1 MLMKTFSRVIE
12 LVKSWKIQRTLF
24 IILAILVVSM
34 DVQSCNT
41 AGLWHNP
48 QQSVCQYVW
57 MFIIF
62 LLIAFPRQISLVTPI
77 LYCVTLAVP
86 GVNAT
91 CVFFA
96 LLASMLVAGFYD
108 SWKYLL
114 CVYIVSLN
122 IMYFAKMAYI
132 PLTFPCFILISMICG
147 YTLRKYLNMLE
158 ENNRAKMD
166 IVRSK
171 FQSYIASV
179 ALQLHDDVN
188 NEITDIT
195 LLATDALYAE
205 NNEHTKESLEQI
217 IEHSRNALSKT
228 RLVIN
233 LLEQA
238 EHKYDDSLDSNIA
251 SIAGTQF
258 IYGSNGNNCMTL
270 ADFLCNIRARLQAER
285 KICEQLGYYGSLT
298 VNDESSGSNDCAVS
312 AIVNGE
318 KAQCAIR
325 MCSELLTNIRKHC
338 NTSVDFSMNVTVDER
353 ECKIMCMNSI
363 SMLNKFGERLVF
375 GKGLLFHKKSVER
388 LGGSLSAQ
396 KDDDAWLVNVVIP
409 LN

>member
-1 MLMKTFSRVIE
+1 MKTFSRVIE

-48 QQSVCQYVW
+48 QQSACQYVW
-57 MFIIF
+57 MFAIF
-62 LLIAFPRQISLVTPI
+62 LLIAFPRQVSLVTPI
-77 LYCVTLAVP
+77 LYCVTLTVP

-91 CVFFA
+91 CVLFA
-96 LLASMLVAGFYD
+96 LIASMFVAGFYD

-114 CVYIVSLN
+114 CAYIVSLN
-122 IMYFAKMAYI
+122 IMYFAKIAYI
-132 PLTFPCFILISMICG
+132 SLTFPCFVLIPMICG
-147 YTLRKYLNMLE
+147 YVLRKYLNMLE

-205 NNEHTKESLEQI
+205 SGEHTKKSLEQI
-217 IEHSRNALSKT
+217 VEHSRNALSKT

-238 EHKYDDSLDSNIA
+238 EQKYDDSLDSNIA
-251 SIAGTQF
+251 STQF
-258 IYGSNGNNCMTL
+258 VYSSNSNDCMNL

-285 KICEQLGYYGSLT
+285 QICEQLGYYGSLT
-298 VNDESSGSNDCAVS
+298 VVDKSSGSSDFTASATVS
-312 AIVNGE
+312 TE

-338 NTSVDFSMNVTVDER
+338 STSVDFSMNVTVDER
-353 ECKIMCMNSI
+353 ECKIMCMNSL
-363 SMLNKFGERLVF
+363 SNKFGGRLVF

-388 LGGSLSAQ
+388 LGGSLNAQ

>member
-48 QQSVCQYVW
+48 QQSACQYVW
-57 MFIIF
+57 MFAIF
-62 LLIAFPRQISLVTPI
+62 LLIAFPRQVSLVTPI
-77 LYCVTLAVP
+77 LYCVTLTVP

-91 CVFFA
+91 CVLFA
-96 LLASMLVAGFYD
+96 LIASMFVAGFYD

-114 CVYIVSLN
+114 CAYIVSLN

-132 PLTFPCFILISMICG
+132 PFTFPCFILISMICG
-147 YTLRKYLNMLE
+147 YVLRKYLNMLE

-217 IEHSRNALSKT
+217 IEHSRNALSKA
-228 RLVIN
+228 RLVIS

-238 EHKYDDSLDSNIA
+238 EQKYDDSLDSNIA
-251 SIAGTQF
+251 STQF
-258 IYGSNGNNCMTL
+258 VYSSNSNDCMNL

-285 KICEQLGYYGSLT
+285 QICEQLGYYGSLT
-298 VNDESSGSNDCAVS
+298 VVDKSSGSGDFAASATVS
-312 AIVNGE
+312 TE

-338 NTSVDFSMNVTVDER
+338 STSVDFSMNVTVDER
-353 ECKIMCMNSI
+353 ECKIMCMNSL
-363 SMLNKFGERLVF
+363 SNKFGGRLVF

-388 LGGSLSAQ
+388 LGGSLNAQ
-396 KDDDAWLVNVVIP
+396 KDDDTWLVNVVIP

>member
-1 MLMKTFSRVIE
+1 MKTFSRVIE

-48 QQSVCQYVW
+48 QQSACQYVW
-57 MFIIF
+57 MFAIF

-91 CVFFA
+91 CVLFA
-96 LLASMLVAGFYD
+96 LIASMFVAGFYD

-114 CVYIVSLN
+114 CAYIVSLN

-147 YTLRKYLNMLE
+147 YALRKYLNMLE
-158 ENNRAKMD
+158 ENNRAKMN

-195 LLATDALYAE
+195 LLATDALYAK

-217 IEHSRNALSKT
+217 IEHSRNALSKA
-228 RLVIN
+228 RLVIS
-233 LLEQA
+233 LLEQT
-238 EHKYDDSLDSNIA
+238 EQKYDDSLDSNIA
-251 SIAGTQF
+251 STQF
-258 IYGSNGNNCMTL
+258 VYSSNSNDCMNL

-285 KICEQLGYYGSLT
+285 QICEQLGYYGSLT
-298 VNDESSGSNDCAVS
+298 VVDKSSGSGDFAASATVS
-312 AIVNGE
+312 TE

-338 NTSVDFSMNVTVDER
+338 STSVDFSMNVTVDER
-353 ECKIMCMNSI
+353 ECKIMCMNSL
-363 SMLNKFGERLVF
+363 SNKFGGRLVF

-388 LGGSLSAQ
+388 LGGSLNAQ

>member
-48 QQSVCQYVW
+48 LQSACQYVW
-57 MFIIF
+57 MFAIF

-91 CVFFA
+91 CVLFA
-96 LLASMLVAGFYD
+96 LIASMFVAGFYD

-114 CVYIVSLN
+114 CAYIVSLN
-122 IMYFAKMAYI
+122 IMYFAKLEYI

-147 YTLRKYLNMLE
+147 YALRKYLNMLE

-217 IEHSRNALSKT
+217 VEHSRNALSKA
-228 RLVIN
+228 RLVIS

-238 EHKYDDSLDSNIA
+238 EHKYDDSLDSNI
-251 SIAGTQF
+251 SSTQF
-258 IYGSNGNNCMTL
+258 VYGSNSNDRISLT
-270 ADFLCNIRARLQAER
+270 DFLCNIRARLQAER
-285 KICEQLGYYGSLT
+285 QICEQLGYYGSLT
-298 VNDESSGSNDCAVS
+298 VVDKSSGSGDFTASATVS
-312 AIVNGE
+312 TE
-318 KAQCAIR
+318 KAQCAIS

-363 SMLNKFGERLVF
+363 STLNKFGERLVF

-396 KDDDAWLVNVVIP
+396 KDDDTWLVNVVIP

>member
-1 MLMKTFSRVIE
+1 MLINTFSRVIE

-48 QQSVCQYVW
+48 LQSACQYVW
-57 MFIIF
+57 MFATF
-62 LLIAFPRQISLVTPI
+62 LMIAFPRQISLVTPI
-77 LYCVTLAVP
+77 FYCVTLAVP

-91 CVFFA
+91 CVLFA
-96 LLASMLVAGFYD
+96 LFSGMLVAGFYD

-114 CVYIVSLN
+114 CAYIVSLN

-132 PLTFPCFILISMICG
+132 PLTFPCFVLISMICG
-147 YTLRKYLNMLE
+147 YALHKYLNMLE

-195 LLATDALYAE
+195 LLATDALYVE

-217 IEHSRNALSKT
+217 IEHSRNALSKA
-228 RLVIN
+228 RLVIS

-238 EHKYDDSLDSNIA
+238 EQKYDDSLDSNIA
-251 SIAGTQF
+251 STQF
-258 IYGSNGNNCMTL
+258 VYSSNSNDCMNLT
-270 ADFLCNIRARLQAER
+270 DFLCNIRARLQAER
-285 KICEQLGYYGSLT
+285 QICEQLGYYGSLI
-298 VNDESSGSNDCAVS
+298 VVDKSSGSGDFAASATVS
-312 AIVNGE
+312 TE

-338 NTSVDFSMNVTVDER
+338 STSVDFSMNVTVDER
-353 ECKIMCMNSI
+353 ECKIMCMNSL
-363 SMLNKFGERLVF
+363 SNKFGGRLVF

-388 LGGSLSAQ
+388 LGGSLNAQ
-396 KDDDAWLVNVVIP
+396 KDDDTWLVNVVIP

>member
-48 QQSVCQYVW
+48 QQSACQYVW
-57 MFIIF
+57 MFAIF
-62 LLIAFPRQISLVTPI
+62 LLIAFPRQVSLVTPI
-77 LYCVTLAVP
+77 LYCVTLTVP

-91 CVFFA
+91 CVLFA
-96 LLASMLVAGFYD
+96 LIASMFVAGFYD

-114 CVYIVSLN
+114 CAYIVSLN

-132 PLTFPCFILISMICG
+132 PFTFPCFILISMICG
-147 YTLRKYLNMLE
+147 YVLRKYLNMLE

-217 IEHSRNALSKT
+217 IGHSRNALSKA
-228 RLVIN
+228 RLVIS
-233 LLEQA
+233 LLEQT
-238 EHKYDDSLDSNIA
+238 EQKYDDSLDSNIA
-251 SIAGTQF
+251 STQF
-258 IYGSNGNNCMTL
+258 VYSSNSNDCMNL

-285 KICEQLGYYGSLT
+285 QICEQLGYYGSLT
-298 VNDESSGSNDCAVS
+298 VVDKSSGSGDFAASATVS
-312 AIVNGE
+312 TE

-338 NTSVDFSMNVTVDER
+338 STSVDFSMNVTVDER
-353 ECKIMCMNSI
+353 ECKIMCMNSL
-363 SMLNKFGERLVF
+363 SNKFGGRLVF

-388 LGGSLSAQ
+388 LGGSLNAQ
-396 KDDDAWLVNVVIP
+396 KYDDAWLVNVVIP

>member
-48 QQSVCQYVW
+48 QQSACQYVW
-57 MFIIF
+57 MFAIF
-62 LLIAFPRQISLVTPI
+62 LLIAFPRQVSLVTPI
-77 LYCVTLAVP
+77 LYCVTLTVP

-91 CVFFA
+91 CVLFA
-96 LLASMLVAGFYD
+96 LIASMFVAGFYD

-114 CVYIVSLN
+114 CAYIVSLN

-132 PLTFPCFILISMICG
+132 PFTFPCFILISMICG
-147 YTLRKYLNMLE
+147 YVLRKYLNMLE

-217 IEHSRNALSKT
+217 IEHSRNALSKA
-228 RLVIN
+228 RLVIS
-233 LLEQA
+233 LLEQT
-238 EHKYDDSLDSNIA
+238 EQKYDDSLDSNIA
-251 SIAGTQF
+251 STQF
-258 IYGSNGNNCMTL
+258 VYSSNSNDCMNL

-285 KICEQLGYYGSLT
+285 QICEQLGYYGSLT
-298 VNDESSGSNDCAVS
+298 VVDKSSGSGDFAASATVS
-312 AIVNGE
+312 TE

-338 NTSVDFSMNVTVDER
+338 STSVDFSMNVTVDER
-353 ECKIMCMNSI
+353 ECKIMCMNSL
-363 SMLNKFGERLVF
+363 SNKFGGRLVF

-388 LGGSLSAQ
+388 LGGSLNAQ

>member
-1 MLMKTFSRVIE
+1 MKTFSRVIE

-48 QQSVCQYVW
+48 QQSACQYVW
-57 MFIIF
+57 MFAIF
-62 LLIAFPRQISLVTPI
+62 LLIAFPRQVSLVTPI

-91 CVFFA
+91 CFLFS
-96 LLASMLVAGFYD
+96 LIASMFVAGFYD

-114 CVYIVSLN
+114 CAYIVSLN

-132 PLTFPCFILISMICG
+132 PFTFPCFILISMICG
-147 YTLRKYLNMLE
+147 YVLRKYLNMLE

-217 IEHSRNALSKT
+217 IEHSRNALSKA
-228 RLVIN
+228 RLVIS
-233 LLEQA
+233 LLEQT
-238 EHKYDDSLDSNIA
+238 EQKYDDSLDSNIA
-251 SIAGTQF
+251 STQF
-258 IYGSNGNNCMTL
+258 VYSSNSNDCMNL

-285 KICEQLGYYGSLT
+285 QICEQLGYYGSLT
-298 VNDESSGSNDCAVS
+298 VVDKSSGSGDFAASATVS
-312 AIVNGE
+312 TE

-338 NTSVDFSMNVTVDER
+338 STSVDFSMNVTVDER
-353 ECKIMCMNSI
+353 ECKIMCMNSL
-363 SMLNKFGERLVF
+363 SNKFGGRLVF

-388 LGGSLSAQ
+388 LGGSLNAQ

>member
-1 MLMKTFSRVIE
+1 MKTFSRVIE

-57 MFIIF
+57 MFAIF
-62 LLIAFPRQISLVTPI
+62 LLIAFSRQISLVTPI

-91 CVFFA
+91 CFLFS
-96 LLASMLVAGFYD
+96 LIASMFVAGFYD

-114 CVYIVSLN
+114 CAYIVSLN

-132 PLTFPCFILISMICG
+132 PFTFPCFILISMICG
-147 YTLRKYLNMLE
+147 YVLRKYLNMLE

-217 IEHSRNALSKT
+217 IEHSRNALSKA
-228 RLVIN
+228 RLVIS
-233 LLEQA
+233 LLEQT
-238 EHKYDDSLDSNIA
+238 EQKYDDSLDSNIA
-251 SIAGTQF
+251 STQF
-258 IYGSNGNNCMTL
+258 VYSSNSNDCMNL

-285 KICEQLGYYGSLT
+285 QICEQLGYYGSLT
-298 VNDESSGSNDCAVS
+298 VVDKSSGSGDFAASATVS
-312 AIVNGE
+312 TE

-338 NTSVDFSMNVTVDER
+338 STSVDFSMNVTVDER
-353 ECKIMCMNSI
+353 ECKIMCMNSL
-363 SMLNKFGERLVF
+363 SNKFGGRLVF

-388 LGGSLSAQ
+388 LGGSLNAQ

>member
-48 QQSVCQYVW
+48 QQSACQYVW
-57 MFIIF
+57 MFAIF

-91 CVFFA
+91 CVLFS
-96 LLASMLVAGFYD
+96 LIASMFVAGFYD

-114 CVYIVSLN
+114 CAYIVSLN

-132 PLTFPCFILISMICG
+132 PFTFPCFILISMICG
-147 YTLRKYLNMLE
+147 YALRKYLNMLE

-217 IEHSRNALSKT
+217 IEHSRNALSKA
-228 RLVIN
+228 RLVIS

-251 SIAGTQF
+251 STQF
-258 IYGSNGNNCMTL
+258 VYGSNSNDRMNLT
-270 ADFLCNIRARLQAER
+270 DFLCNIRARLQAER
-285 KICEQLGYYGSLT
+285 QICEQLGYYGS
-298 VNDESSGSNDCAVS
+298 VIVVDKSSGSGDFTASATVS
-312 AIVNGE
+312 TE

-353 ECKIMCMNSI
+353 ECKIMCMNSL
-363 SMLNKFGERLVF
+363 SNKFGGRLVF

-388 LGGSLSAQ
+388 LGGSLNAQ

>member
-48 QQSVCQYVW
+48 QQSACQYVW
-57 MFIIF
+57 MFAIF
-62 LLIAFPRQISLVTPI
+62 LLIAFPRQVSLVTPI
-77 LYCVTLAVP
+77 LYCVTLVVP

-91 CVFFA
+91 CVLFA
-96 LLASMLVAGFYD
+96 LIASMFVAGFYD

-114 CVYIVSLN
+114 CAYIVSLN
-122 IMYFAKMAYI
+122 IIYFAKIAYI
-132 PLTFPCFILISMICG
+132 SLTFPCFILISMICG
-147 YTLRKYLNMLE
+147 YVLRKYLNMLE

-195 LLATDALYAE
+195 LLATDALYAK

-217 IEHSRNALSKT
+217 IEHSRNALSKA
-228 RLVIN
+228 RLVIS
-233 LLEQA
+233 LLEQT
-238 EHKYDDSLDSNIA
+238 EQKYDDSLDSNIA
-251 SIAGTQF
+251 STQF
-258 IYGSNGNNCMTL
+258 VYSSNSNDCMNL

-285 KICEQLGYYGSLT
+285 QICEQLGYYGSLT
-298 VNDESSGSNDCAVS
+298 VVDKSSGSGDFAASATVS
-312 AIVNGE
+312 TE

-338 NTSVDFSMNVTVDER
+338 STSVDFSMNVTVDER
-353 ECKIMCMNSI
+353 ECKIMCMNSL
-363 SMLNKFGERLVF
+363 SNKFGGRLVF

-388 LGGSLSAQ
+388 LGGSLNAQ

>member
-1 MLMKTFSRVIE
+1 MKTFSRVIE

-48 QQSVCQYVW
+48 QQSACQYVW
-57 MFIIF
+57 MFAIF
-62 LLIAFPRQISLVTPI
+62 LLIAFPRQVSLVTPI

-86 GVNAT
+86 GVNAI
-91 CVFFA
+91 CVLFA
-96 LLASMLVAGFYD
+96 LIASMFVAGFYD

-114 CVYIVSLN
+114 CAYIVSLN
-122 IMYFAKMAYI
+122 IMYFAKIAYI
-132 PLTFPCFILISMICG
+132 SLTFPCFILISMICG
-147 YTLRKYLNMLE
+147 YVLRKYLNMLE

-195 LLATDALYAE
+195 LLATDALYAK

-217 IEHSRNALSKT
+217 IEHSRNALSKA
-228 RLVIN
+228 RLVIS
-233 LLEQA
+233 LLEQT
-238 EHKYDDSLDSNIA
+238 EQKYDDSLDSNIA
-251 SIAGTQF
+251 STQF
-258 IYGSNGNNCMTL
+258 VYSSNSNDCMNL

-285 KICEQLGYYGSLT
+285 QICEQLGYYGSLT
-298 VNDESSGSNDCAVS
+298 VVDKSSGSGDFAASATVS
-312 AIVNGE
+312 TE

-338 NTSVDFSMNVTVDER
+338 STSVDFSMNVTVDER
-353 ECKIMCMNSI
+353 ECKIMCMNSL
-363 SMLNKFGERLVF
+363 SNKFGGRLVF

-388 LGGSLSAQ
+388 LGGSLNAQ

>member
-1 MLMKTFSRVIE
+1 MLMKTFSRVIA
-12 LVKSWKIQRTLF
+12 LVKTWKIQRTLF

-48 QQSVCQYVW
+48 QQSACQYVW
-57 MFIIF
+57 MFAIF
-62 LLIAFPRQISLVTPI
+62 LLIAFPRQVSLVTPI
-77 LYCVTLAVP
+77 LYCVTLTVP

-91 CVFFA
+91 CVLFA
-96 LLASMLVAGFYD
+96 LIASMFVAGFYD

-114 CVYIVSLN
+114 CAYIVSLN

-132 PLTFPCFILISMICG
+132 PFTFPCFILISMICG
-147 YTLRKYLNMLE
+147 YVLRKYLNMLE

-217 IEHSRNALSKT
+217 IEHSRNALSKA
-228 RLVIN
+228 RLVIS
-233 LLEQA
+233 LLEQT
-238 EHKYDDSLDSNIA
+238 EQKYDDSLDSNIA
-251 SIAGTQF
+251 STQF
-258 IYGSNGNNCMTL
+258 VYSSNSNDCMNL

-285 KICEQLGYYGSLT
+285 QICEQLGYYGSLT
-298 VNDESSGSNDCAVS
+298 VVDKSSGSGDFAASATVS
-312 AIVNGE
+312 TE

-338 NTSVDFSMNVTVDER
+338 STSVDFSMNVTVDER
-353 ECKIMCMNSI
+353 ECKIMCMNSL
-363 SMLNKFGERLVF
+363 SNKFGGRLVF

-388 LGGSLSAQ
+388 LGGSLNAQ

>member
-1 MLMKTFSRVIE
+1 MKTFSRVIE

-41 AGLWHNP
+41 AWLWRNP
-48 QQSVCQYVW
+48 LQSACQYIW
-57 MFIIF
+57 MFATF
-62 LLIAFPRQISLVTPI
+62 LMIAFPRQISLVTPI

-114 CVYIVSLN
+114 CAYIVSLN

-147 YTLRKYLNMLE
+147 YALRKYLNMLE

-166 IVRSK
+166 IVRSE

-205 NNEHTKESLEQI
+205 KSDHTKESLEQI
-217 IEHSRNALSKT
+217 VEHSRNALSKT

-251 SIAGTQF
+251 STQF
-258 IYGSNGNNCMTL
+258 IYSSNSNNRISLT
-270 ADFLCNIRARLQAER
+270 DFLCNIRARLQAER

-298 VNDESSGSNDCAVS
+298 VNDKSSGSGDFTAS
-312 AIVNGE
+312 ATISTE

-338 NTSVDFSMNVTVDER
+338 NTSVDFSMNVTVDKR
-353 ECKIMCMNSI
+353 ECRIMCMNSI
-363 SMLNKFGERLVF
+363 STLNKFGERLVF

-396 KDDDAWLVNVVIP
+396 KDDDTWLVNVVIP

>member
-1 MLMKTFSRVIE
+1 MKTFSRVIE

-57 MFIIF
+57 MFAIF
-62 LLIAFPRQISLVTPI
+62 LLIAFPRQVSLVTPI

-91 CVFFA
+91 CVLFA
-96 LLASMLVAGFYD
+96 LIASMFVAGFYD

-114 CVYIVSLN
+114 CAYIVSLN
-122 IMYFAKMAYI
+122 IMYFAKIAYI
-132 PLTFPCFILISMICG
+132 SLTFPCFILISMICG
-147 YTLRKYLNMLE
+147 YVLRKYLNMLE

-195 LLATDALYAE
+195 LLATDALYAK

-217 IEHSRNALSKT
+217 IEHSRNALSKA
-228 RLVIN
+228 RLVIS
-233 LLEQA
+233 LLEQT
-238 EHKYDDSLDSNIA
+238 EQKYDDSLDSNIA
-251 SIAGTQF
+251 STQF
-258 IYGSNGNNCMTL
+258 VYSSNSNDCMNL

-285 KICEQLGYYGSLT
+285 QICEQLGYYGSLT
-298 VNDESSGSNDCAVS
+298 VVDKSSGSGDFAASATVS
-312 AIVNGE
+312 TE

-338 NTSVDFSMNVTVDER
+338 STSVDFSMNVTVDER
-353 ECKIMCMNSI
+353 ECKIMCMNSL
-363 SMLNKFGERLVF
+363 SNKFGGRLVF

-388 LGGSLSAQ
+388 LGGSLNAQ

>member
-48 QQSVCQYVW
+48 QQSACQYVW
-57 MFIIF
+57 MFAIF
-62 LLIAFPRQISLVTPI
+62 LLIAFPRQVSLVTPI

-91 CVFFA
+91 CVLFA
-96 LLASMLVAGFYD
+96 LIASMFVAGFYD

-114 CVYIVSLN
+114 CAYIVSLN
-122 IMYFAKMAYI
+122 IMYFAKIAYI
-132 PLTFPCFILISMICG
+132 SLTFPCFILISMICG
-147 YTLRKYLNMLE
+147 YVLRKYLNMLE
-158 ENNRAKMD
+158 ENNRVKMD

-195 LLATDALYAE
+195 LLATDALYAK

-217 IEHSRNALSKT
+217 IEHSRNALSKA
-228 RLVIN
+228 RLVIS
-233 LLEQA
+233 LLEQT
-238 EHKYDDSLDSNIA
+238 EQKYDDSLDSNIA
-251 SIAGTQF
+251 STQF
-258 IYGSNGNNCMTL
+258 VYSSNSNDCMNL

-285 KICEQLGYYGSLT
+285 QICEQLGYYGSLT
-298 VNDESSGSNDCAVS
+298 VVDKSSGSGDFAASATVS
-312 AIVNGE
+312 TE

-338 NTSVDFSMNVTVDER
+338 STSVDFSMNVTVDER
-353 ECKIMCMNSI
+353 ECKIMCMNSL
-363 SMLNKFGERLVF
+363 SNKFGGRLVF

-388 LGGSLSAQ
+388 LGGSLNAQ

>member
-12 LVKSWKIQRTLF
+12 LVKSWKIQQTLF

-48 QQSVCQYVW
+48 QQSACQYVW
-57 MFIIF
+57 MFAIF
-62 LLIAFPRQISLVTPI
+62 LLIAFPRQVSLVTPI

-91 CVFFA
+91 CVLFA
-96 LLASMLVAGFYD
+96 LIASMFVAGFYD

-114 CVYIVSLN
+114 CAYIVSLN
-122 IMYFAKMAYI
+122 IIYFAKIAYI
-132 PLTFPCFILISMICG
+132 SLTFPCFILISMICG
-147 YTLRKYLNMLE
+147 YVLRKYLNMLE

-195 LLATDALYAE
+195 LLATDALYAK

-217 IEHSRNALSKT
+217 IEHSRNALSKA
-228 RLVIN
+228 RLVIS
-233 LLEQA
+233 LLEQT
-238 EHKYDDSLDSNIA
+238 EQKYDDSLDSNIA
-251 SIAGTQF
+251 STQF
-258 IYGSNGNNCMTL
+258 VYSSNSNDCMNL

-285 KICEQLGYYGSLT
+285 QICEQLGYYGSLT
-298 VNDESSGSNDCAVS
+298 VVDKSSGSGDFAASATVS
-312 AIVNGE
+312 TE

-338 NTSVDFSMNVTVDER
+338 STSVDFSMNVTVDER
-353 ECKIMCMNSI
+353 ECKIMCMNSL
-363 SMLNKFGERLVF
+363 SNKFGGRLVF

-388 LGGSLSAQ
+388 LGGSLNAQ

>member
-1 MLMKTFSRVIE
+1 MLINTFSRVIE

-48 QQSVCQYVW
+48 LQSACQYVW
-57 MFIIF
+57 MFATF
-62 LLIAFPRQISLVTPI
+62 LMIAFPRQISLVTPI
-77 LYCVTLAVP
+77 FYCVTLAVP

-91 CVFFA
+91 CVLFA
-96 LLASMLVAGFYD
+96 LLSGMLVAGFYD

-114 CVYIVSLN
+114 CAYIVSLN

-132 PLTFPCFILISMICG
+132 PLTFPCFVLISMICG
-147 YTLRKYLNMLE
+147 YALHKYLNMLE

-195 LLATDALYAE
+195 LLATDALYVE

-217 IEHSRNALSKT
+217 IEHSRNALSKA
-228 RLVIN
+228 RLVIS

-238 EHKYDDSLDSNIA
+238 EQKYVDSLDSNIA
-251 SIAGTQF
+251 STQF
-258 IYGSNGNNCMTL
+258 VYGSNSNDCMNLT
-270 ADFLCNIRARLQAER
+270 DFLCNIRARLQAER
-285 KICEQLGYYGSLT
+285 QICEQLGYYGSLI
-298 VNDESSGSNDCAVS
+298 VVDKSSGSGDFAASATVS
-312 AIVNGE
+312 TE

-338 NTSVDFSMNVTVDER
+338 STSVDFSMNVTVDER

-396 KDDDAWLVNVVIP
+396 KDDDTWLVNVVIP

>member
-1 MLMKTFSRVIE
+1 MKTFSRVIE

-48 QQSVCQYVW
+48 QQSACQYVW
-57 MFIIF
+57 MFAIF
-62 LLIAFPRQISLVTPI
+62 LLIAFPRQVSLVTPI
-77 LYCVTLAVP
+77 LYCVTLTVP

-91 CVFFA
+91 CVLFA
-96 LLASMLVAGFYD
+96 LIASMFVAGFYD

-114 CVYIVSLN
+114 CAYIVSLN

-132 PLTFPCFILISMICG
+132 PFTFPCFILISMICG
-147 YTLRKYLNMLE
+147 YVLRKYLNMLE

-217 IEHSRNALSKT
+217 IEHSRNALSKA
-228 RLVIN
+228 RLVIS

-238 EHKYDDSLDSNIA
+238 EQKYDDSLDSNIA
-251 SIAGTQF
+251 STQF
-258 IYGSNGNNCMTL
+258 VYSSNSNDCMNL

-285 KICEQLGYYGSLT
+285 QICEQLGYYGSLT
-298 VNDESSGSNDCAVS
+298 VVDKSSGSGDFAASATVS
-312 AIVNGE
+312 TE

-338 NTSVDFSMNVTVDER
+338 STSVDFSMNVTVDER
-353 ECKIMCMNSI
+353 ECKIMCMNSL
-363 SMLNKFGERLVF
+363 SNKFGGRLVF

-388 LGGSLSAQ
+388 LGGSLNAQ

>member
-1 MLMKTFSRVIE
+1 MKTFSRVIE

-48 QQSVCQYVW
+48 LQSACQYVW
-57 MFIIF
+57 MFAIF

-86 GVNAT
+86 SVNAT
-91 CVFFA
+91 CVLFS
-96 LLASMLVAGFYD
+96 LIASMFVAGFYD

-114 CVYIVSLN
+114 CAYIVSLN

-132 PLTFPCFILISMICG
+132 PFTFPCFILISMICG
-147 YTLRKYLNMLE
+147 YALRKYLNMLE

-217 IEHSRNALSKT
+217 VEHSRNALSKA
-228 RLVIN
+228 RLVIS

-238 EHKYDDSLDSNIA
+238 EQKYDDSLDSNIA
-251 SIAGTQF
+251 STQF
-258 IYGSNGNNCMTL
+258 VYGSNSNDRMNLT
-270 ADFLCNIRARLQAER
+270 DFLCNIRARLQAER
-285 KICEQLGYYGSLT
+285 QICEQLGYYGSLT
-298 VNDESSGSNDCAVS
+298 VVDKSSGSGDFTTSATVS
-312 AIVNGE
+312 TE

-363 SMLNKFGERLVF
+363 STLNKFGGRLVF

-396 KDDDAWLVNVVIP
+396 KDDDTWLVNVVIP